1 MNIIFDF
8 DGVIINSHKVKT
20 QAFYEV
26 FKYYGKNIALKAKK
40 FHEKNIGKSRYFKFK
55 HILKNILNKKITKNE
70 LARLDNNFEIFVQK
84 KIKAKVPSKFLL
96 KFLRSQK
103 KFNNLYISTGTPQK
117 KIIKTLKEKNLFN
130 YFKKVYGSPGSKVS
144 HINEIK
150 NYDKKSIFFIGDSL
164 EDYKAARE
172 TNINFILKLNSEN
185 LVLRKKKN
193 INKINSFKFLKNHI
207 Y

>member
-103 KFNNLYISTGTPQK
+103 KFNNLYISTGTPRK